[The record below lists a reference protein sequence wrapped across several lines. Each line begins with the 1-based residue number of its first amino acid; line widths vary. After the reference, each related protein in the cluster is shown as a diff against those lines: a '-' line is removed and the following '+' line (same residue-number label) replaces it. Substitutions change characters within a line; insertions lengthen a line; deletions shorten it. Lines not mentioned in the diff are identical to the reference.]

1 MRIKEKEIIIPTGE
15 KIILRSAKKE
25 DAESV
30 CAHKYITS
38 EESYYM
44 ARYPEEC
51 EHDVSAIE
59 TRLSDIEKH
68 PQNFSVTAFK
78 DGKVIG
84 DLGVTQ
90 IRNHIKF
97 RHRAYMGISIQ
108 KKYWNCGL
116 GSQMVDIAV
125 KQAKE
130 NGFEQLELGVFA
142 DNERAIHLYEKFGFQ
157 NYGVQPRAFK
167 LKDGTYHD
175 EVIMVRIF

>member
-1 MRIKEKEIIIPTGE
+1 MMSSHQIISRILINKRLKEIIIPTGE

-130 NGFEQLELGVFA
+130 NGEGEGVKLIQDYNQLYLQ
-142 DNERAIHLYEKFGFQ
+142 IHIWCL
-157 NYGVQPRAFK
+157 
-167 LKDGTYHD
+167 D
-175 EVIMVRIF
+175 E